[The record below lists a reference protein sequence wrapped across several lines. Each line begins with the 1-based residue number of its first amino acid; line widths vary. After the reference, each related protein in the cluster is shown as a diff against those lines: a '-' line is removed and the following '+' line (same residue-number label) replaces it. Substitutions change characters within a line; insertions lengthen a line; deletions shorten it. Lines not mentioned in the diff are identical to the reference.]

1 MASPNEMTARTV
13 ASGAVRVDAFEALL
27 AYAGLDNMGDLPP
40 RGHPLTQD
48 EAARLLG
55 VLLRKPVTLANF
67 PPRMGANH
75 LLHEVLES
83 GEVTREELLRR
94 VKRLERV
101 AVLRPDGYLAW
112 VVDGQT
118 QQKVAPVEWREGAF
132 RAHGFELGR
141 FYTSRSGVFR
151 LADAQMQ
158 QTGPLLAEV
167 YDDADYISRT
177 LDGAEEAFV
186 ELALVIGKL
195 LTYPTDSLAALQH
208 LPAGLV
214 ALIASSPEYLERLRY
229 MTRGEQ
235 VKAISKLA
243 TTLIVTYGTAGGA
256 TRTLTAAMGGAEA
269 MVPVLSLTAEG
280 ALVMQRIAVPVGTM
294 ATLMGT
300 GVGSVYVLS
309 TSSGGDGSNASG
321 RSATEP
327 TSSGP
332 KVGSSGGPGTG
343 KRFTEPVKDA
353 EEARAGGKC
362 VLCGK
367 ETTRTP
373 GPAQRNTDH
382 AIPKSRGGN
391 NTLDNAQ
398 NTCRTCN
405 LDKGAQTT
413 EEYLRGGQ

>member
-1 MASPNEMTARTV
+1 MVSPAEVAARTV
-13 ASGAVRVDAFEALL
+13 ARGAVQMDVFEALL
-27 AYAGLDNMGDLPP
+27 VYAGVDNRWDLPP
-40 RGHPLTQD
+40 SGQPVAPN

-55 VLLRKPVTLANF
+55 VLLGKPVTLANF
-67 PPRMGANH
+67 PPRMAANY
-75 LLHEVLES
+75 LLREVLEG
-83 GEVTREELLRR
+83 GELSREELLRR
-94 VKRLERV
+94 VERFNRV

-112 VVDGQT
+112 VVDGKT
-118 QQKVAPVEWREGAF
+118 QQKVAPVEWRDGAF

-141 FYTSRSGVFR
+141 FYASRSGVFR

-186 ELALVIGKL
+186 ELALAIGKL

-243 TTLIVTYGTAGGA
+243 TTLIVTYGAAGGT

-269 MVPVLSLTAEG
+269 TVPVLSLTAEG

-294 ATLMGT
+294 ATVMGT
-300 GVGSVYVLS
+300 GVGGVYVLS
-309 TSSGGDGSNASG
+309 TTSGG
-321 RSATEP
+321 
-327 TSSGP
+327 
-332 KVGSSGGPGTG
+332 GGPNSNGNRAGVEAVEGSAQQG
-343 KRFTEPVKDA
+343 KRSFSKSDRAEGLEKAKDA
-353 EEARAGGKC
+353 DGVPRCEYCKTEVDPKAGKPNSYEADH
-362 VLCGK
+362 
-367 ETTRTP
+367 RTP
-373 GPAQRNTDH
+373 YT
-382 AIPKSRGGN
+382 KGGES
-391 NTLDNAQ
+391 TQDNLAPS
-398 NTCRTCN
+398 CRTCN
-405 LDKGAQTT
+405 RAKGPRTP
-413 EEYLRGGQ
+413 EDWKP